1 MIGIIIL
8 LIILNALYYGYLVT
22 KWNDYTQDG
31 CIGQSLLGVAITIA
45 SMVLIF
51 NLKSILGC

>member
-1 MIGIIIL
+1 MIGIIVL
-8 LIILNALYYGYLVT
+8 LILLNALYYGYLVI

-31 CIGQSLLGVAITIA
+31 CAGQSFLGILLTIA
-45 SMVLIF
+45 SVVLIF